1 MIQREV
7 LPNGVRIVT
16 ENITYV
22 QSVALG
28 IWVGVG
34 ARDEADKVR
43 GISHVIEHMLFKGTP
58 TRTAQEIAD
67 QIDTVGGDINA
78 FTSKENTCYYVRV
91 LSEHVPLAVDVL
103 ADMFLN
109 SNIDAEELAR
119 EQNVILEEIKRRDDE
134 PDDLVHDVFSQVLWP
149 GHVLGKS
156 IIGTPESVSGLKSKD
171 LKDYMAKR
179 YTPDTIV
186 VAAAGNLNHEEIVEM
201 VRERLGGLVG
211 AKSDWRE
218 ADTAPQFTPGVVY
231 VEKPIEQVNL
241 VIGAPGYSQLSDDK
255 YKLSILDNVLGG
267 SMSSRLFQEI
277 REKRGLAYSVGSF
290 SQSFREGGY
299 FAVYAGTSPKTADQ
313 VIDLVKAEF
322 KNVRANNITEKELE
336 RSKNQFRGSIV
347 MSQESMNSRMMRIG
361 RNELTYDRVIPID
374 ETMSKIMA
382 VDLNGIAEAAEYVFG
397 QDVYAMATVGPFTK
411 ASKNGTG
418 KKKTEKTDKKAEK

>member
-1 MIQREV
+1 MLQREV

-28 IWVGVG
+28 VWVGVG
-34 ARDEADKVR
+34 ARDETDSLR

-58 TRTAQEIAD
+58 TRTAQQIAD
-67 QIDTVGGDINA
+67 QIDSVGGDINA

-103 ADMFLN
+103 SDMFHN
-109 SNIDAEELAR
+109 SLIAPDELAR

-134 PDDLVHDVFSQVLWP
+134 PDDLVHDVFAQTMWP

-156 IIGTPESVSGLKSKD
+156 VIGTPETVSALKPQD
-171 LKDYMAKR
+171 LKDYMATR

-186 VAAAGNLNHEEIVEM
+186 VAAAGNLNHDEIVAM
-201 VRERLGGLVG
+201 VRERFGHLSGSR
-211 AKSDWRE
+211 ADWRRP
-218 ADTAPQFTPGVVY
+218 DGDPQFTPGTAY

-241 VIGAPGYSQLSDDK
+241 VLGAPGFSQLSDDK

-277 REKRGLAYSVGSF
+277 REKRGLAYSVGSY

-299 FAVYAGTSPKTADQ
+299 FAVYSGTSAATAEQ

-322 KNVRANNITEKELE
+322 KNVRAHNITEQELD
-336 RSKNQFRGSIV
+336 RAKNQFRGSIV

-374 ETMSKIMA
+374 EIMGKINA
-382 VDLNGIAEAAEYVFG
+382 VSRDDIAQVADHLFG
-397 QDVYAMATVGPFTK
+397 RDAYALATVGPFAK
-411 ASKNGTG
+411 DG
-418 KKKTEKTDKKAEK
+418 KDGAGDGEAGE